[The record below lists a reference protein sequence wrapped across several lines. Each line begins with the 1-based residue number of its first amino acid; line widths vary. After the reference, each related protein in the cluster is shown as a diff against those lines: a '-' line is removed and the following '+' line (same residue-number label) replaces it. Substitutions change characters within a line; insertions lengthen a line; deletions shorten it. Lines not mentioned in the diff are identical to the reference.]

1 MRAGTEVFAT
11 DSGGAAVGVVTSGG
25 FAPSLGAPIALA
37 LIDAGLADDAP
48 LWGEVRGRLPVTATQ
63 PPSSR
68 IAIIAEQPQR
78 PERDT

>member
-37 LIDAGLADDAP
+37 LVDAGLADDAP
-48 LWGEVRGRLPVTATQ
+48 LWGEVRGKRLPVTATQ
-63 PPSSR
+63 PPFVAHR
-68 IAIIAEQPQR
+68 YHR
-78 PERDT
+78 